1 MAALIAVVILVAVVL
16 LGSNL
21 GGLFG
26 GSANALG
33 NPPAAGAPGT
43 DPCATATA
51 SGTPLPTCDTLTGAW
66 SCPTGYTLTF
76 ASPEYTCTA
85 APAAPTPY
93 SGPTPNSSYSYNI
106 GNNGSYSLP
115 SIPGIQYSLGACS
128 NQENGGCG
136 KVSLASSALTVNNG
150 WGNSEATQT
159 VAWSIPANGT
169 TGPASG
175 FFTVRLT

>member
-21 GGLFG
+21 GGQIT

-33 NPPAAGAPGT
+33 NAATPG
-43 DPCATATA
+43 PCATATA
-51 SGTPLPTCDTLTGAW
+51 SGTPLPTCNSLTGAW

-76 ASPEYTCTA
+76 ASPEYTCIAT
-85 APAAPTPY
+85 PPPSTPY
-93 SGPTPNSSYSYNI
+93 SGPTPNASYSFNI
-106 GNNGSYSLP
+106 GNGGSYSLP
-115 SIPGIQYSLGACS
+115 SVPGIQYELGGCS

-136 KVSLASSALTVNNG
+136 KVSLVANALSVNNG

-159 VAWSIPANGT
+159 VSWTIPATGT
-169 TGPASG
+169 TDAASG
-175 FFTVRLT
+175 SFTVELT